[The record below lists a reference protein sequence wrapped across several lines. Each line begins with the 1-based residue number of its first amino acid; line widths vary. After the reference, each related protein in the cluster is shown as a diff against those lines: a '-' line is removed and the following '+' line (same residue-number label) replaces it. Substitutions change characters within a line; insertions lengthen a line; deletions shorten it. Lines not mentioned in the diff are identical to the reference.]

1 MKFIWISILIL
12 GEPERVARDNMAF
25 ERSSHIDTAMRNEA
39 GANRVALNGEVMRGL
54 FLLTNYT
61 WQADGRYRLF
71 AVVFR
76 GYLDICCQGVTYLKD
91 KRELMKAM
99 AIAYEVYMRNSSKLN
114 GSEFQR

>member
-1 MKFIWISILIL
+1 M
-12 GEPERVARDNMAF
+12 VF